1 MGMTRRRIISA
12 AGWLQAGLPAAWF
25 RAAAA
30 QPLAAPAAK
39 PLAAP
44 ATLARL
50 AEAEAAL
57 FLEHGATLGAL
68 SLTEPLSAESRAM
81 LRQRRREADV
91 ALGALLDAVRS
102 DPGLPEGPALAAAL
116 AAVADSQMVIVLL
129 RAGMDRPAPDRP
141 APSAIAW
148 AEARARQEAA
158 MAALRG
164 LFWARLSL
172 PAPPALPPPGPEAA
186 PAGPQA
192 AAPPAAP
199 RTATAG
205 PAPGGRQPG
214 WPWLAWPWLAPAGG
228 LALLLLLALRAAG
241 RERTD
246 QGRAARRVAVDWP
259 AEFVPAPGLQPVA
272 ARIVSLSL
280 GGAALRPE
288 RAGWGGR
295 LRLALL
301 RLLRLLPPGAGRGR
315 MRLRNARL
323 GEIEV
328 QLVQQ
333 EGGLLR
339 LRFLALDAAQAAM
352 IGGLVA
358 TSAAPPADPAADG
371 SGRREDSPASA
382 APSAATAA
390 PQPPPA
396 EWETWRG
403 G

>member
-1 MGMTRRRIISA
+1 MVPRGGGTA
-12 AGWLQAGLPAAWF
+12 
-25 RAAAA
+25 
-30 QPLAAPAAK
+30 LAAPAAK

-102 DPGLPEGPALAAAL
+102 DPGLPDGPALAAAL
-116 AAVADSQMVIVLL
+116 AAVADSQVVIVLL

-192 AAPPAAP
+192 AAPPAAAPGP

-214 WPWLAWPWLAPAGG
+214 WPWLAGPGWRRPAGWRCCCCWPCAPRG
-228 LALLLLLALRAAG
+228 GSAPTRAAPRGAWRWTG
-241 RERTD
+241 RPKSCRRPACRRWRRASSACPWA
-246 QGRAARRVAVDWP
+246 GRRCGRSGPAGVAGCCGCCGCCR
-259 AEFVPAPGLQPVA
+259 PG
-272 ARIVSLSL
+272 R
-280 GGAALRPE
+280 GGAACACATPGWARSRCSWCSR
-288 RAGWGGR
+288 RAACCGCASWR
-295 LRLALL
+295 W
-301 RLLRLLPPGAGRGR
+301 
-315 MRLRNARL
+315 
-323 GEIEV
+323 
-328 QLVQQ
+328 
-333 EGGLLR
+333 
-339 LRFLALDAAQAAM
+339 
-352 IGGLVA
+352 
-358 TSAAPPADPAADG
+358 T
-371 SGRREDSPASA
+371 RR
-382 APSAATAA
+382 
-390 PQPPPA
+390 
-396 EWETWRG
+396 RRR
-403 G
+403 